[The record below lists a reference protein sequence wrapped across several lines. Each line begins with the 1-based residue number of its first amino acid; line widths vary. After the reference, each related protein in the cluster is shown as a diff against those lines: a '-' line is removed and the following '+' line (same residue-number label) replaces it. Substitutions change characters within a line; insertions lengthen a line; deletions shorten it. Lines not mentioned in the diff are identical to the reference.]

1 MVFLNRTEETMDK
14 AELRPLIFEILRHES
29 QTHLNAVVFQV
40 RSLAE
45 NYERHDA
52 LKIHEIIWELLV
64 QGVLAPGKNSLNLT
78 LPFFHV
84 TEYGE
89 ECLETDTLLLHD
101 PDGYVC
107 YLEETV
113 AAPLDEIVRTYACE
127 SQRTFLAGSYLGAM
141 VLLAGAAER
150 AIDLAI
156 EAYLDALPDPQSR
169 AACEEELSLA
179 GWNTK
184 RFYETLKRY
193 FMTLPLPENLHQE
206 LDLQLDGLFS
216 LIRASRTDA
225 GKPRKVNV
233 DRATARASLLLFPQQ
248 ARTIAHLIAHLST
261 QRS

>member
-1 MVFLNRTEETMDK
+1 MFSLSRTEEMMDK
-14 AELRPLIFEILRHES
+14 AELRPLIFEILRRES
-29 QTHLNAVVFQV
+29 QTHLNAVAFQV
-40 RSLAE
+40 RNLAE

-52 LKIHEIIWELLV
+52 LKVHEIIWELLV

-101 PDGYVC
+101 PDGYVR

-113 AAPLDEIVRTYACE
+113 ATPLDEIVLAYARE
-127 SQRTFLAGSYLGAM
+127 SQRAFLAGSYLGAM

-156 EAYLDALPDPQSR
+156 EAYFAALPDYQSR

-179 GWNTK
+179 GRNTK
-184 RFYETLKRY
+184 CFYETLKRY
-193 FMTLPLPENLHQE
+193 FMALPLPEPIHQE
-206 LDLQLDGLFS
+206 LDLQLDGLFN
-216 LIRASRTDA
+216 LIRTSRTDT

-233 DRATARASLLLFPQQ
+233 DRATARANLLLFPQQ
-248 ARTIAHLIAHLST
+248 TRTISRLITHLSI